1 MGEAVQRYA
10 VTVGGRA
17 HELTP
22 SGGEVVLP
30 GHGSKLHHDPGC
42 PHLSDGG
49 TLPRFADPDG
59 VLWRRVLDAADPAA
73 HSTEIGLFNGKGRP
87 ITGVC
92 SCALRPVTDTYAESL
107 EYWPVDDALKVFDR
121 DRHQAAVEAADR
133 DAEAISAAFPWEDWP
148 AMPVERYALGQPDA
162 DGQVY
167 SHALE
172 YGSKAL
178 GSITGGSAM
187 KHLVYYS
194 RKDHG
199 WWHDKGYGGVD
210 EAWAAVRSGIV
221 EAVTAARQGRVRDID
236 DLPAVR
242 SGITVVAKTL
252 RVYAPDAILP
262 IYADSFTQH
271 YLDRLAFP
279 GASATLQPFARKEA
293 LKSLLDKDPRFAGWH
308 PQLVW
313 YFLDWWAP
321 VRRTA
326 ARVVRIGVPDAARW
340 DGFRAAG
347 HIAVDAGTAG
357 DLHGYADLDEFKAAY
372 AEALAG
378 AGMPP
383 ERAAEGAAGRAADLW
398 RLLELRV
405 GDRVVAASGRSRVL
419 AVGRVVGDGYAW
431 RAELPDH
438 RHTVAVEWD
447 DSCAGTLDEPV
458 AEWAGRT
465 VTEVPSALWRRIQK
479 LAGAPQSPAPG
490 ATEPAGAA
498 AGEYAAD
505 AAYAE
510 DEAEP
515 VEIPPLDADLQR
527 IDDAL
532 ERRGQAVLFG
542 PPGTGKTYHALRY
555 AVRRLGELSDD
566 VPGVDPLADP
576 GTPAFRATVDAL
588 TASGRLTV
596 VTFHPSYGYEDFV
609 EGLRPVKGSSGF
621 SLEPVPGAFKRVC
634 EAAAANPGRPHLVV
648 VDELNRG
655 NLPRILGELITVL
668 EKDKRGLP
676 VVLPLTGE
684 PFRVPSN
691 VRILGTMN
699 TADRSVR
706 MLDAAIRRRFAFLEL
721 LPDSGP
727 LLDRR
732 VGELELATFLDELNR
747 RIRGAL
753 DREKQIGHAF
763 LLPEGAPVADPAEFA
778 AVVRGEIL
786 PLLQEYAYDDY
797 TLLAGFLGEE
807 LVDPV
812 THTLRDVTDER
823 LVTLLYEE
831 LQVGAG
837 ER

>member
-1 MGEAVQRYA
+1 MGDAERRYA

-17 HELTP
+17 HELIP
-22 SGGEVVLP
+22 SGGEVILP

-42 PHLSDGG
+42 GHLTDPG
-49 TLPRFADPDG
+49 TLPRYPDPDG
-59 VLWRRVLDAADPAA
+59 LLWRRLLDAEDPAA
-73 HSTEIGLFNGKGRP
+73 FAAEVGLLNGKGRP
-87 ITGVC
+87 VTGVC
-92 SCALRPVTDTYAESL
+92 SCALRPVPETYAESL

-121 DRHQAAVEAADR
+121 DRHRAAVEAADR
-133 DAEAISAAFPWEDWP
+133 DAEAIRAAFPWEEWP
-148 AMPVERYALGQPDA
+148 TLPVERYALGQPDA
-162 DGQVY
+162 EGQVY
-167 SHALE
+167 CHALE

-194 RKDHG
+194 RRDHG
-199 WWHDKGYGGVD
+199 WWYDKGHGSLD
-210 EAWAAVRSGIV
+210 EAWTAVRSGIV
-221 EAVTAARQGRVRDID
+221 EAVTAAREGRVRDID

-252 RVYAPDAILP
+252 RVYAPEAILP
-262 IYADSFTQH
+262 IYADSFTRH

-279 GASATLQPFARKEA
+279 GASAVLQPFTRKEV
-293 LKSLLDKDPRFAGWH
+293 LKSLLDKDPRFEGWP

-326 ARVVRIGVPDAARW
+326 ARVVRIGLPDQARW
-340 DGFRAAG
+340 ERFRTDGRIGVEAEE
-347 HIAVDAGTAG
+347 VG
-357 DLHGYADLDEFKAAY
+357 DLHKYADLDEFKAAY
-372 AEALAG
+372 AEALADSG
-378 AGMPP
+378 VPA
-383 ERAAEGAAGRAADLW
+383 ERAAGRAADLW
-398 RLLELRV
+398 QLLELRV
-405 GDRVVAASGRSRVL
+405 GDRVVAATGPSRVH
-419 AVGRVVGDGYAW
+419 AVGRVVGDGYSW

-438 RHTVAVEWD
+438 RHTVNVEWD
-447 DSCAGTLDEPV
+447 DSYAGSLDAPV
-458 AEWAGRT
+458 PEWAGRT
-465 VTEVPSALWRRIQK
+465 VTEVPPTLWRRIQK
-479 LAGAPQSPAPG
+479 QATAPRPTAPG
-490 ATEPAGAA
+490 VTGDTPEPA
-498 AGEYAAD
+498 D
-505 AAYAE
+505 AE
-510 DEAEP
+510 NGTEP
-515 VEIPPLDADLQR
+515 VEIPPLEDDLQR

-566 VPGVDPLADP
+566 LPGVDPLAEP
-576 GTPAFRATVDAL
+576 GTPAFRTTLDAL
-588 TASGRLTV
+588 TTSGRLTM

-609 EGLRPVKGSSGF
+609 EGLRPVKGAAGF
-621 SLEPVPGAFKRVC
+621 TLEPTPGVFKRVC
-634 EAAAANPGRPHLVV
+634 ETAAANPGRLHLVV

-655 NLPRILGELITVL
+655 NLPRILGELVTVL

-676 VVLPLTGE
+676 VTLPLTGA
-684 PFRVPSN
+684 PFRVPPN

-699 TADRSVR
+699 TADRSIR

-727 LLDRR
+727 LLERR
-732 VGELELATFLDELNR
+732 VAELHLAAFLDELNR
-747 RIRGAL
+747 RIRSTL

-763 LLPEGAPVADPAEFA
+763 FLPEGVPVADPAEFA
-778 AVVRGEIL
+778 AVIRGEIL

-812 THTLRDVTDER
+812 THTLRDVADER

-831 LQVGAG
+831 LEVGAG
-837 ER
+837 A

>member
-1 MGEAVQRYA
+1 MGDGERRYA

-17 HELTP
+17 HELIP
-22 SGGEVVLP
+22 SGGEVILP
-30 GHGSKLHHDPGC
+30 GYGSKLHHDPGC
-42 PHLSDGG
+42 GHLTDPGA
-49 TLPRFADPDG
+49 LPRYPDPDG
-59 VLWRRVLDAADPAA
+59 LLWRRVLDAEDSAA
-73 HSTEIGLFNGKGRP
+73 FASKAGLLNAKGRP
-87 ITGVC
+87 VTGVC
-92 SCALRPVTDTYAESL
+92 SCALRPVTETHAETL

-121 DRHQAAVEAADR
+121 DRHRAAVEAADR
-133 DAEAISAAFPWEDWP
+133 EAAAIRAAFPWEEWP
-148 AMPVERYALGQPDA
+148 TLPVERYALGQPDA
-162 DGQVY
+162 QGQVY

-194 RKDHG
+194 RRDHG
-199 WWHDKGYGGVD
+199 WWYDKGHGSLD
-210 EAWAAVRSGIV
+210 EAWTAVRSGIV
-221 EAVTAARQGRVRDID
+221 EAVTAAREGRVRDID

-252 RVYAPDAILP
+252 RVYAPEAILP

-279 GASATLQPFARKEA
+279 GASAVLQPFARKEV
-293 LKSLLDKDPRFAGWH
+293 LKALLDKDPRFAGWA

-326 ARVVRIGVPDAARW
+326 AKVVRIGLPDPARW
-340 DGFRAAG
+340 DRFRAEGRIGVEAEE
-347 HIAVDAGTAG
+347 AG

-372 AEALAG
+372 AEALADKG
-378 AGMPP
+378 VPA
-383 ERAAEGAAGRAADLW
+383 ERAAGRAADLW
-398 RLLELRV
+398 QLLELRV
-405 GDRVVAASGRSRVL
+405 GDRVVAATGFSRVH
-419 AVGRVVGDGYAW
+419 AVGRVVGDGYSW

-438 RHTVAVEWD
+438 RHTVGVEWD
-447 DSCAGTLDEPV
+447 DSYAGTLDAPV
-458 AEWAGRT
+458 PEWAGRT
-465 VTEVPSALWRRIQK
+465 VSEVPSALWRRIQK
-479 LAGAPQSPAPG
+479 QATAPRPTVPG
-490 ATEPAGAA
+490 VTGDVPEPA
-498 AGEYAAD
+498 E
-505 AAYAE
+505 AE
-510 DEAEP
+510 NGSEP
-515 VEIPPLDADLQR
+515 VEIPPLEDDLQR

-566 VPGVDPLADP
+566 LPGVDPLAEP
-576 GTPAFRATVDAL
+576 GTSAFRTTLDAL
-588 TASGRLTV
+588 TASGRLTM

-609 EGLRPVKGSSGF
+609 EGLRPVKGAAGF
-621 SLEPVPGAFKRVC
+621 TLEPTPGVFKRVC
-634 EAAAANPGRPHLVV
+634 EAAAANPGRLHLVV

-655 NLPRILGELITVL
+655 NLPRILGELVTVL

-676 VVLPLTGE
+676 VTLPLTGA

-699 TADRSVR
+699 TADRSIR
-706 MLDAAIRRRFAFLEL
+706 MLDAAIRRRFTFLEL

-727 LLDRR
+727 LLGRR
-732 VGELELATFLDELNR
+732 VGELHLAAFLDELNR
-747 RIRGAL
+747 RIRSTL

-763 LLPEGAPVADPAEFA
+763 FLPEGVPVADPAEFA
-778 AVVRGEIL
+778 AVIRGEIL

-797 TLLAGFLGEE
+797 TLLAGFLGDD

-812 THTLRDVTDER
+812 THTLRDVADER

-831 LQVGAG
+831 LEVGAG
-837 ER
+837 A